1 MENPN
6 KKSDSFDKLNDSSM
20 KNSSIKDENKSKN
33 SKSEL
38 NQSDPIAI
46 GLKVTQITMQE
57 IWAATKPIVHKSKKT
72 YTRKGK
78 KDDTKL
84 DDI

>member
-1 MENPN
+1 MEKRK

-20 KNSSIKDENKSKN
+20 KNSSMKDENKPKN
-33 SKSEL
+33 SKLEL
-38 NQSDPIAI
+38 NQSE
-46 GLKVTQITMQE
+46 LKVTQITMQE
-57 IWAATKPIVHKSKKT
+57 IWAATKPIVHKNKKT

-78 KDDTKL
+78 KDDNKL